1 MIKKIF
7 IGIVTAGMILTN
19 IPVVNAENEITLDD
33 VTDQVIEISDKYDS
47 VGITSEQLINL
58 ITLTQ
63 KDEELLDTLGLDKN
77 NLLDMSINNTNVKS
91 SRSGDPY
98 DGNPP
103 ASKEEQKERMKYI
116 RSVYNKEYNDGNHDE
131 SIYTIY
137 LYTSHYIE
145 NINYDKSF
153 SDEKNFGHPVYANI
167 ISQNDIDAYEQFYK
181 AQTGVAI
188 YKAFRTCTN
197 GIKNYNEKG
206 GKYAVAYEFFGSMS
220 NILDSKY
227 SDYLT
232 ALDTVGI
239 TNTTDI
245 LATSAKMYN
254 AFTGALDNGKTKEE
268 EIIDYMNRQ
277 LEPGLQGGVSSTYFG
292 FVEYLIDKFKNPQSP
307 VTLFSAVLA
316 GVSYYFDT
324 LAKVI
329 PTLSLASL
337 YYSYQ
342 MRKAERLGIY
352 YGLKPRP

>member
-1 MIKKIF
+1 
-7 IGIVTAGMILTN
+7 
-19 IPVVNAENEITLDD
+19 
-33 VTDQVIEISDKYDS
+33 
-47 VGITSEQLINL
+47 
-58 ITLTQ
+58 
-63 KDEELLDTLGLDKN
+63 
-77 NLLDMSINNTNVKS
+77 
-91 SRSGDPY
+91 
-98 DGNPP
+98 
-103 ASKEEQKERMKYI
+103 
-116 RSVYNKEYNDGNHDE
+116 
-131 SIYTIY
+131 
-137 LYTSHYIE
+137 
-145 NINYDKSF
+145 
-153 SDEKNFGHPVYANI
+153 
-167 ISQNDIDAYEQFYK
+167 
-181 AQTGVAI
+181 
-188 YKAFRTCTN
+188 
-197 GIKNYNEKG
+197 
-206 GKYAVAYEFFGSMS
+206 MS

-254 AFTGALDNGKTKEE
+254 AFTGALYNGKTKEE
-268 EIIDYMNRQ
+268 EIIDYMNSQ
-277 LEPGLQGGVSSTYFG
+277 LEPGLQGAVSSTYFG

-307 VTLFSAVLA
+307 VTLFSGVLA

>member
-1 MIKKIF
+1 MH
-7 IGIVTAGMILTN
+7 
-19 IPVVNAENEITLDD
+19 
-33 VTDQVIEISDKYDS
+33 
-47 VGITSEQLINL
+47 
-58 ITLTQ
+58 
-63 KDEELLDTLGLDKN
+63 LLMN
-77 NLLDMSINNTNVKS
+77 
-91 SRSGDPY
+91 
-98 DGNPP
+98 
-103 ASKEEQKERMKYI
+103 
-116 RSVYNKEYNDGNHDE
+116 
-131 SIYTIY
+131 
-137 LYTSHYIE
+137 
-145 NINYDKSF
+145 
-153 SDEKNFGHPVYANI
+153 
-167 ISQNDIDAYEQFYK
+167 
-181 AQTGVAI
+181 
-188 YKAFRTCTN
+188 C
-197 GIKNYNEKG
+197 
-206 GKYAVAYEFFGSMS
+206 FGSMS

-268 EIIDYMNRQ
+268 EIIDYMNSQ
-277 LEPGLQGGVSSTYFG
+277 LEPGLQGAVSSTYFG

-307 VTLFSAVLA
+307 VTLFSGVLA

>member
-1 MIKKIF
+1 MQRI
-7 IGIVTAGMILTN
+7 IV
-19 IPVVNAENEITLDD
+19 
-33 VTDQVIEISDKYDS
+33 Q
-47 VGITSEQLINL
+47 
-58 ITLTQ
+58 
-63 KDEELLDTLGLDKN
+63 
-77 NLLDMSINNTNVKS
+77 
-91 SRSGDPY
+91 
-98 DGNPP
+98 
-103 ASKEEQKERMKYI
+103 
-116 RSVYNKEYNDGNHDE
+116 
-131 SIYTIY
+131 
-137 LYTSHYIE
+137 
-145 NINYDKSF
+145 
-153 SDEKNFGHPVYANI
+153 
-167 ISQNDIDAYEQFYK
+167 
-181 AQTGVAI
+181 
-188 YKAFRTCTN
+188 
-197 GIKNYNEKG
+197 EKG

-268 EIIDYMNRQ
+268 EIIDYMNSQ
-277 LEPGLQGGVSSTYFG
+277 LEPGLQGAVSSTYFG

-307 VTLFSAVLA
+307 VTLFSGVLA